1 MSEENKPTPQSEADK
16 EKELA
21 AKRNAFLRYMT
32 IIFAVAFLLVLISL
46 VLQAHTAKAAL
57 SDLKESNSS
66 ALSNAAVNAELLQDE
81 NRKLQEELDSTKKL
95 LADEQEKAKTQEE
108 SIAQLEQETERRRQ
122 ALREAAD
129 HRAAIEARR
138 NQTEKQAQEKNQS
151 ILLMERESARLEQ
164 KKATSELE
172 EKQLLDKL
180 WESYE
185 LTPSTA
191 EEQAAEVE
199 NLLHKENKGMEISI
213 INGGQPVYYYILSVE

>member
-108 SIAQLEQETERRRQ
+108 SI
-122 ALREAAD
+122 
-129 HRAAIEARR
+129 
-138 NQTEKQAQEKNQS
+138 
-151 ILLMERESARLEQ
+151 
-164 KKATSELE
+164 
-172 EKQLLDKL
+172 
-180 WESYE
+180 
-185 LTPSTA
+185 
-191 EEQAAEVE
+191 
-199 NLLHKENKGMEISI
+199 
-213 INGGQPVYYYILSVE
+213 